1 MWNFESA
8 NVKKYF
14 GANLKKAKTNH
25 DKELKKIRTSLL
37 KPILLQSCQS
47 LNFGSTSRKLVTL
60 PARQTSFIKA
70 RVELNF
76 MTLLVQ
82 LGNIAGT

>member
-25 DKELKKIRTSLL
+25 DKSSKNKG
-37 KPILLQSCQS
+37 QVCQG
-47 LNFGSTSRKLVTL
+47 L
-60 PARQTSFIKA
+60 SFCKVV
-70 RVELNF
+70 RV
-76 MTLLVQ
+76 
-82 LGNIAGT
+82 